1 VLHGCIPVVIMD
13 GVHTVFESA
22 MDWDRFSLR
31 VNQNSTQHL
40 PQLLLSLPRD
50 RVQRM
55 QSYLARV
62 WHRFVWTAHPYVRR
76 VLDQTIEGNGGS
88 QLVDYLWSRSQRSSA
103 NAEKVIEA
111 AKRRAAGELVP
122 EEPPQEGGEDLLK
135 QHQQQ
140 HAFPHDQ
147 DAMATLMGWL
157 YSRIPDTRGGA
168 RAAA

>member
-13 GVHTVFESA
+13 GVHTVLESA
-22 MDWDRFSLR
+22 IDWDRFSLR

-55 QSYLARV
+55 QSYLGRV
-62 WHRFVWTAHPYVRR
+62 WHRFVWTAHPFVRR
-76 VLDQTIEGNGGS
+76 VLDQTIEGNAGNL
-88 QLVDYLWSRSQRSSA
+88 LVEHLWSRSQRSSA
-103 NAEKVIEA
+103 NAAHAIAA
-111 AKRRAAGELVP
+111 AKRRAAGEPVP
-122 EEPPQEGGEDLLK
+122 AEPAEASGEDLLK

-157 YSRIPDTRGGA
+157 YSRIPDTRGA
-168 RAAA
+168 R